1 VEQLTRTQQVVL
13 WLAAA
18 VVGLVLA
25 AILHAGWLASVGLVA
40 AAGIAIGF
48 GFAAAQRIERRS
60 SDRGDD

>member
-40 AAGIAIGF
+40 AVGIAIGF
-48 GFAAAQRIERRS
+48 GFAAGQRLSGR
-60 SDRGDD
+60 SDRDAD